1 MAQLTLATMERG
13 TIFIGYPGIRHNS
26 FEGDRI
32 WHKANFKHCAKFHL
46 PKMSCALFQCPTIK
60 LCLMVQQLASFPNF
74 SGQNFPKN
82 SGNFKKGQERLPWPS
97 EGHVGLS

>member
-13 TIFIGYPGIRHNS
+13 KIFIGYPGIRHNS

-60 LCLMVQQLASFPNF
+60 LCLIPIPLNLIVPYSNVP
-74 SGQNFPKN
+74 PKN
-82 SGNFKKGQERLPWPS
+82 VP
-97 EGHVGLS
+97 